1 MGRMAEYVFSVRVT
15 PRAAQDK
22 IAGWEGDVLRVRV
35 TAPPVEG
42 RANDALLRLLARALD
57 VPTSRLCLVRG
68 HTQRN
73 KVIAVEGLS
82 EEEVRARL

>member
-1 MGRMAEYVFSVRVT
+1 MDAFMLQVRVT

-22 IAGWEGDVLRVRV
+22 IAGWDGDILRVRV

-57 VPTSRLCLVRG
+57 VPTSRLRLVRG
-68 HTQRN
+68 HRQRN
-73 KVIAVEGLS
+73 KVVAVEGLS
-82 EEEVRARL
+82 EEEVRTRL

>member
-1 MGRMAEYVFSVRVT
+1 MDAFMLQVRLT

-42 RANDALLRLLARALD
+42 RANEALLRLLASALD
-57 VPTSRLCLVRG
+57 VPASRLRLARG
-68 HTQRN
+68 QTQRN
-73 KVIAVEGLS
+73 KVVAVEGLS